1 MNLLSVVDRNIN
13 VKLLGCRDISLW
25 VGGRMRRSA
34 APSQLQ
40 GNAVKKPRFV
50 PPGASTSYL
59 VPESK
64 PLNAKPGLGNL
75 LDKVQ
80 RSLAPPALSKTE
92 CDVQPKPAR
101 AAPALSRALARVLS
115 ATESKE
121 NEAETEYPDSGNRD
135 YAEDN
140 RPAEPQLP
148 SLPYNVEAVRPCS
161 ALCCA
166 WFGVYRDRAMA
177 SSSVFLSSM
186 VGKARS
192 SNFTLSEKLDLL
204 KLVRPHIRILE
215 EHTNKHAVIVDK
227 NKCWDTVAEQ
237 YNALG
242 GDRPHRTAQGLRTL
256 YKRLKESA
264 KQEVM
269 QRRHAQPEYRASISE
284 PTRRIMEM
292 IPHLFHHVPIHE
304 KDQALRRLIYSK
316 HNSPIEHPGSS
327 SSLAGLQDYSAAV
340 PSIPHEVVQLD
351 PEEDVKPPP
360 DLPILSTHTGPVL
373 DGGQE
378 REGEQDLGS
387 IHDYEASLSP
397 TPSSVNIPLST
408 SPLPLRHDL
417 YPNDIYPHHE
427 PDRFRPLHLAKEE
440 HELVLANHRKVAL
453 YLEEKREGLKRKQEL
468 EEELLRAKIK
478 VEKLKA
484 ARLRHGLPPWNTQSR
499 TCVIAIMVKG
509 LVRCVNGSPQTPKS
523 PQTPQP
529 PAASVSACSQDGARY
544 LSVMWC
550 KASKKK
556 HKRWEGDAVLVTRG
570 RTATLKD
577 MEGKDIGKGS
587 GYKVSELASLSE
599 GETLMIG
606 GKEVEVMGVISA
618 EDFARGRCFQ
628 EVQIEKEEPL
638 TKSAPPPPRRFASK
652 PFCPPTQVGRA
663 EHPGTKPGEGQLC
676 RPRHDPL
683 APGLPVV
690 DVVVDPYLT
699 THLRPHQ
706 RDGLLFLYECVMG
719 MKAVGRYG
727 AILADEMGLG
737 KTLQSVALSWTLLK
751 QGPYGGKAIAKRV
764 LVVTPGSLVQNWGA
778 EFNKWLGRERISVFT
793 VDQDHRIEQFVLS
806 PVHSVLVISYEM
818 LLRCLEQVQKV
829 EFGLIICD
837 EGHRLK
843 NSSIKTSSALSS
855 LSCNRRVILTGTPV
869 QNDLQEFYAIIDFVN
884 PGILGSSTAY
894 RKVYEEPILR
904 SRQPSCGGEERVLG
918 EERAAELSRLTGMFI
933 LRRTQEIINRYL
945 PPRLDWT
952 LFCELSPLQLELYRH
967 LLCHRVFR
975 ACLQSTTQTHTHLA
989 CITALKKLCNHP
1001 GLLHSTVKEK
1011 TNQGSEESSVYDGLA
1026 DLFPESYSSG
1036 GFSADDSGKLLVL
1049 SDLLTAIKQL
1059 SPSDRVV
1066 VVSNYT
1072 QTLDFLQDFCVH
1084 TGYTFCRLDGHTP
1097 TNQRQRLVDSFNSP
1111 YSQNF
1116 VFLLSSKAGG
1126 VGLNLIGAS
1135 HLVLYDI
1142 DWNPA
1147 NDIQAMARVWRD
1159 GQRKTVHIYRLLTAG
1174 TIEERIFQRQVSKQ
1188 GLSGTVVDL
1197 GKGAEH
1203 TSFSTNELRDL
1214 FSLTDTPSLTHDLLN
1229 CSCDMDGS
1237 VQAVPEEQDQVSD
1250 RSCQLGRHGDR
1261 RGGAAQKHLSMS
1273 ELMQWRHFSGDAH
1286 TFSDPYLDHARNYIT
1301 FAFQTT
1307 ISHTAQ

>member
-1 MNLLSVVDRNIN
+1 
-13 VKLLGCRDISLW
+13 
-25 VGGRMRRSA
+25 
-34 APSQLQ
+34 
-40 GNAVKKPRFV
+40 
-50 PPGASTSYL
+50 
-59 VPESK
+59 
-64 PLNAKPGLGNL
+64 
-75 LDKVQ
+75 
-80 RSLAPPALSKTE
+80 
-92 CDVQPKPAR
+92 
-101 AAPALSRALARVLS
+101 
-115 ATESKE
+115 
-121 NEAETEYPDSGNRD
+121 
-135 YAEDN
+135 
-140 RPAEPQLP
+140 
-148 SLPYNVEAVRPCS
+148 
-161 ALCCA
+161 
-166 WFGVYRDRAMA
+166 MA

-204 KLVRPHIRILE
+204 KLVRPHVRILE

-237 YNALG
+237 YNGLG
-242 GDRPHRTAQGLRTL
+242 GDRPPRTAQGLRTL

-269 QRRHAQPEYRASISE
+269 QRRHAQPEYRGSISE
-284 PTRRIMEM
+284 PTRRVMEM
-292 IPHLFHHVPIHE
+292 MPHLFHHVPIHD

-327 SSLAGLQDYSAAV
+327 FSSSGLQEYPAAAPV
-340 PSIPHEVVQLD
+340 IPHEVVQLD

-360 DLPILSTHTGPVL
+360 
-373 DGGQE
+373 E
-378 REGEQDLGS
+378 RGGEQDLSS
-387 IHDYEASLSP
+387 IHDYDASLSP
-397 TPSSVNIPLST
+397 ATSSVNIALSA
-408 SPLPLRHDL
+408 SPLPLRPDL

-427 PDRFRPLHLAKEE
+427 PDRFRPLQLAKEE
-440 HELVLANHRKVAL
+440 HELVLANHRKVAV

-484 ARLRHGLPPWNTQSR
+484 ARLRHGLPR
-499 TCVIAIMVKG
+499 
-509 LVRCVNGSPQTPKS
+509 LRCSPDVGQRSPQTPEL
-523 PQTPQP
+523 
-529 PAASVSACSQDGARY
+529 AAGSEGRSQDGVRY

-570 RTATLKD
+570 RTVTLKD

-587 GYKVSELASLSE
+587 GYKVSELASLCE
-599 GETLMIG
+599 GETLMVG

-618 EDFARGRCFQ
+618 EDFAKGRCFL
-628 EVQIEKEEPL
+628 EAHVEKEDPC
-638 TKSAPPPPRRFASK
+638 TTSAPPPSRRLASK
-652 PFCPPTQVGRA
+652 PFCRPMLLGRA
-663 EHPGTKPGEGQLC
+663 EQPGAKPQEEPSC
-676 RPRHDPL
+676 KPRHDPL
-683 APGLPVV
+683 APGALVMPRPSASHQWACNKSGFPVV

-699 THLRPHQ
+699 AHLRPHQ
-706 RDGLLFLYECVMG
+706 RDGLLFLYECVMS
-719 MKAVGRYG
+719 MRAVSCYG

-737 KTLQSVALSWTLLK
+737 KTLQSVALAWTLLR
-751 QGPYGGKAIAKRV
+751 QGPYGGKPVAKRV
-764 LVVTPGSLVQNWGA
+764 LVVAPGSLVQNWGA

-793 VDQDHRIEQFVLS
+793 VDQDHRIEQFVAS
-806 PVHSVLVISYEM
+806 PLHSVLVISYEM
-818 LLRCLEQVQKV
+818 LLRSLEQVQKLD
-829 EFGLIICD
+829 FGLIICD

-843 NSSIKTSSALSS
+843 NSSIKTSSALSG
-855 LSCNRRVILTGTPV
+855 LSCKRRVILTGTPV
-869 QNDLQEFYAIIDFVN
+869 QNDLQEFYAIIEFVN

-904 SRQPSCGGEERVLG
+904 SRQPSCTEEERVLG
-918 EERAAELSRLTGMFI
+918 EERAAELSRLIGKFI

-952 LFCELSPLQLELYRH
+952 LFCGPSPLQRELYSR
-967 LLCHRVFR
+967 LLAHRVFR
-975 ACLQSTTQTHTHLA
+975 ACLQGSTQTHTHLA

-1001 GLLHSTVKEK
+1001 GLLHATVKEK
-1011 TNQGSEESSVYDGLA
+1011 ADSGSTENSLYDGMA
-1026 DLFPESYSSG
+1026 GLFPESYSSG
-1036 GFSADDSGKLLVL
+1036 GFSTADSGKLLVL
-1049 SDLLTAIKQL
+1049 SDLLTAIRHL
-1059 SPSDRVV
+1059 CPSDRVV

-1072 QTLDFLQDFCVH
+1072 QTLDLLQDLCVH
-1084 TGYTFCRLDGHTP
+1084 LGYTFCRLDGHTP
-1097 TNQRQRLVDSFNSP
+1097 TIQRQRLVDNFNSP

-1116 VFLLSSKAGG
+1116 LFLLSSKAGG
-1126 VGLNLIGAS
+1126 VGLNLVGAS

-1159 GQRKTVHIYRLLTAG
+1159 GQKKTVHIYRLLTAG

-1229 CSCDMDGS
+1229 CSCSMDGS
-1237 VQAVPEEQDQVSD
+1237 VHAVEEEDEPLSD
-1250 RSCQLGRHGDR
+1250 RPCQLGRQGDR
-1261 RGGAAQKHLSMS
+1261 GGSAQKHLSMS
-1273 ELMQWRHFSGDAH
+1273 ELMQWRHFSGDTQ
-1286 TFSDPYLDHARNYIT
+1286 TFSDPYLDHARNHIT
-1301 FAFQTT
+1301 FAFQST